1 MKRHKNL
8 GSARRTFPTMP
19 LQFPDSPSAV
29 LERPGLGAVRST
41 AGAQRKILLT
51 TPVPTQKTAWT
62 KARMDVLHL
71 LRDAGY
77 AVLEVPSQARPGEW
91 LALMRQIRQALGG
104 AGGNILIEYPFQQRK
119 RLYALATMARLA
131 GASFHVLLHDLDS
144 LRFADSPSQRE
155 IAVLR
160 LFDGIVSH
168 NPAMTEWLREG
179 GIRSPIVDLNLFDY
193 RCGPA
198 AVPAHEQNITAPLKV
213 ACCGNLSW
221 DKARYIYDPRLS
233 ALQGV
238 RLDLYGA
245 FFEPDRMPSR
255 RLEYHGAFDPDM
267 PALQDRY
274 HFGLVWDGT
283 GVDQCEGSYGNYMR
297 YNNPHK
303 LSLYV
308 ALGLPVVVW
317 RESAIAEFVQ
327 RCGIGTTVR
336 DLRELGTL
344 AQRIGNDEYRSMVG
358 NILPL
363 SHAVRRG
370 DFLHDALIRLMR

>member
-1 MKRHKNL
+1 MPPQSTQST
-8 GSARRTFPTMP
+8 SAI
-19 LQFPDSPSAV
+19 
-29 LERPGLGAVRST
+29 LERPGLGAVRS
-41 AGAQRKILLT
+41 AERAERKVLLT
-51 TPVPTQKTAWT
+51 TAVPNQKTAWT

-77 AVLEVPSQARPGEW
+77 SVLQVPAHARPGQW
-91 LALMRQIRQALGG
+91 LVLMRQLRQELG
-104 AGGNILIEYPFQQRK
+104 AGGHILIEYPFQDRK
-119 RLYALATMARLA
+119 RLYALATMAKLV
-131 GASFHVLLHDLDS
+131 GARFHVLLHDLNS
-144 LRFADSPSQRE
+144 LRFADSPSERE

-168 NPAMTEWLREG
+168 NPVMTEWLREG
-179 GIRSPIVDLNLFDY
+179 GLQSRIVDLNLFDY
-193 RCGPA
+193 RCGSSGGPW
-198 AVPAHEQNITAPLKV
+198 HEERITAPLKV

-233 ALQGV
+233 ALEGV
-238 RLDLYGA
+238 DLDLYGA
-245 FFEPDRMPSR
+245 FFEPERMPAAK
-255 RLEYHGAFDPDM
+255 LQYHGVFDPDT
-267 PALQDRY
+267 PSLQRRY

-317 RESAIAEFVQ
+317 REAAIAEFVQ

-344 AQRIGNDEYRSMVG
+344 AERVRDDDYRAMVR
-358 NILPL
+358 NIRPL
-363 SHAVRRG
+363 SQAVRRG
-370 DFLHDALIRLMR
+370 DFLHDALIRLLR

>member
-1 MKRHKNL
+1 MPPQYQRSS
-8 GSARRTFPTMP
+8 SAI
-19 LQFPDSPSAV
+19 LDSS
-29 LERPGLGAVRST
+29 GLGAVRTTS
-41 AGAQRKILLT
+41 AAERKVLLT

-77 AVLEVPSQARPGEW
+77 TVLEVPAQTRPGDW
-91 LALMRQIRQALGG
+91 LALMRQLRQELGG
-104 AGGNILIEYPFQQRK
+104 GGHILIEYPFQQRK
-119 RLYALATMARLA
+119 RLYALATMAKLA
-131 GASFHVLLHDLDS
+131 GARFHVLLHDLDS
-144 LRFADSPSQRE
+144 LRFADSPKERE

-160 LFDGIVSH
+160 LFDGIISH
-168 NPAMTEWLREG
+168 NPAMTEWLRDG
-179 GIRSPIVDLNLFDY
+179 GIRARIADLNLFDY
-193 RCGPA
+193 RCGSSGGPW
-198 AVPAHEQNITAPLKV
+198 HEENVAAPLRV

-238 RLDLYGA
+238 ELDLYGA
-245 FFEPDRMPSR
+245 FFEPGRMPSE
-255 RLEYHGAFDPDM
+255 RLRYQGVFDPDT
-267 PALQDRY
+267 PALKERY

-317 RESAIAEFVQ
+317 RESAIAQFVQ

-344 AQRIGNDEYRSMVG
+344 AQRVGNDEYRSMVR
-358 NILPL
+358 NIRPL
-363 SHAVRRG
+363 SQAVRRG
-370 DFLHDALIRLMR
+370 EFLHDALIRLLR

>member
-1 MKRHKNL
+1 MPPPL
-8 GSARRTFPTMP
+8 PQSSSAI
-19 LQFPDSPSAV
+19 LDQ
-29 LERPGLGAVRST
+29 PGLGAVRTIS
-41 AGAQRKILLT
+41 GVERKVLLT

-62 KARMDVLHL
+62 KARMDVLQL
-71 LRDAGY
+71 LRDDGY
-77 AVLEVPSQARPGEW
+77 AVLEVPGRTRPGEW
-91 LALMRQIRQALGG
+91 LALMRQLRQELGD
-104 AGGNILIEYPFQQRK
+104 GGHVLIEYPLDQRK
-119 RLYALATMARLA
+119 RLYPLATMAKLA
-131 GASFHVLLHDLDS
+131 GARFYALIHDLDS
-144 LRFADSPSQRE
+144 LRFPDSPKERE
-155 IAVLR
+155 IAILR

-168 NPAMTEWLREG
+168 NPTMTQWLREG
-179 GIRSPIVDLNLFDY
+179 GIRSRIVDLNLFDY
-193 RCGPA
+193 RCAIAGGPW
-198 AVPAHEQNITAPLKV
+198 HEENITAPLKV
-213 ACCGNLSW
+213 ACCGNMSW

-238 RLDLYGA
+238 ELDLYGA
-245 FFEPDRMPSR
+245 FFEPERMPSR
-255 RLEYHGAFDPDM
+255 RLQYHGVFDPDT
-267 PALQDRY
+267 PALQGRY

-317 RESAIAEFVQ
+317 REAAIAEFVQ

-344 AQRIGNDEYRSMVG
+344 ALRTGNDEYRAMVR
-358 NILPL
+358 NIKSL

-370 DFLHDALIRLMR
+370 DFLHDALIRLLR